1 MDRIGNDTTMQNSDA
16 LSEGRRIYMGN
27 LLYSV
32 KPADVEAFLQD
43 AGFTQ
48 YEKIHISVDP
58 LSGRNPGYCFIEFT
72 TREEAERALDSLAGI
87 DLCGRSVKLGPCNP
101 KTSSQRR
108 EGASASPAPRSTF
121 DRWGDWRSGSKPAAS
136 EEQREQRSYGTQRR
150 TTVGEAKE
158 GVVQNNKRLY
168 VGGLG
173 EMIDQEQNDAEIR
186 EIFLG
191 FEM

>member
-1 MDRIGNDTTMQNSDA
+1 MDRIANDTTMQNSDA
-16 LSEGRRIYMGN
+16 LTEGRRIYMGN

-32 KPADVEAFLQD
+32 KPADVEGLLQD

-72 TREEAERALDSLAGI
+72 TREEAERALESLAGV
-87 DLCGRSVKLGPCNP
+87 DLCGRSVKLGPCHP

-121 DRWGDWRSGSKPAAS
+121 DRWGDWRSGSKPAAA
-136 EEQREQRSYGTQRR
+136 EEQRSYGTQRR
-150 TTVGEAKE
+150 NTGSDAKE